1 MRWPMSLA
9 IPCLMEEYPKNTDCQ
24 AGEALFFD
32 GVLRFELMS
41 VRESLRAT
49 DLPSWT
55 RLPWVD
61 IAAVNAGVEKRPE
74 ILRLLIVM
82 FF

>member
-1 MRWPMSLA
+1 MSL
-9 IPCLMEEYPKNTDCQ
+9 
-24 AGEALFFD
+24 
-32 GVLRFELMS
+32 
-41 VRESLRAT
+41 RESLRAT

-82 FF
+82 FFLIMSLRIAGKRAV